1 MLLPIFAIVG
11 IFFIGLALLYRVWGS
26 KSASPQSVSLV
37 SSPEWQALLQQREA
51 FERDLTLSNEAKHD
65 LRQVWTETAAKFQA
79 LNASMVMGA
88 DTVSKKQRGW
98 MLGGIF
104 LVSAFVFVGLG
115 EWTEEAWRMPNP
127 NALMQMSSQETLP
140 VEGSKHPGDMGNL
153 ADRIQALQQKLQEN
167 PKDIEKWVL
176 LSRSLAVQ
184 RDFPAA
190 ADALRKAVA
199 LSPEHPDLLA
209 DLADIVA
216 MVNGRSLAGE
226 PSELIARAL
235 KSDPKHP
242 KALALAATAAM
253 QAGDKAKS
261 LALWTTLRNSY
272 QGKPEDIAKIDEIIA
287 QIKTQSLP
295 QLMAKSGMAS
305 ATSAP
310 SPSPSPSKTTSET
323 ASSPSGMTHK
333 RITGQVVLPSA
344 LVAQVKSSLNAQSV
358 LYVFAKL
365 EAGPPMP
372 LAVMKI
378 DPQTLLS
385 GRPVTFTLDETMAM
399 SPQLSLANAEVVKV
413 EARLA
418 FSGNAIKQS
427 GDLSAVAN
435 QVAVGAQGVTLTFA
449 ASQ

>member
-1 MLLPIFAIVG
+1 MLLPIFAIVV
-11 IFFIGLALLYRVWGS
+11 IFFIGLALLYRVWGVNVA
-26 KSASPQSVSLV
+26 SAQPASLV
-37 SSPEWQALLQQREA
+37 TSPEWQALLQQREA
-51 FERDLTLSNEAKHD
+51 FEADLTLSQEAKHD

-79 LNASMVMGA
+79 LNTTGVVGA
-88 DTVSKKQRGW
+88 EAVSKKQRGW

-104 LVSAFVFVGLG
+104 LVSSFVFVGLG
-115 EWTEEAWRMPNP
+115 EWTAEAWRVPNP
-127 NALMQMSSQETLP
+127 NALIQMSSQETLP

-190 ADALRKAVA
+190 ANALRKAVA

-216 MVNGRSLAGE
+216 MVNGRTLAGE

-253 QAGDKAKS
+253 QTGDKAKS

-310 SPSPSPSKTTSET
+310 SKTTSATTSET
-323 ASSPSGMTHK
+323 ASSTSGMTHK

-385 GRPVTFTLDETMAM
+385 GRPVAFTLDETMAM